1 MGNFID
7 WNFTMT
13 VLGMQMVFDLQY
25 NGYNTTVSLSYYGV
39 VASNWRVPWCGGV
52 IFVVCSINVQN
63 GVCAGDF

>member
-1 MGNFID
+1 
-7 WNFTMT
+7 
-13 VLGMQMVFDLQY
+13 MQMVFDLQY

-39 VASNWRVPWCGGV
+39 VASNWRVLWCGGV